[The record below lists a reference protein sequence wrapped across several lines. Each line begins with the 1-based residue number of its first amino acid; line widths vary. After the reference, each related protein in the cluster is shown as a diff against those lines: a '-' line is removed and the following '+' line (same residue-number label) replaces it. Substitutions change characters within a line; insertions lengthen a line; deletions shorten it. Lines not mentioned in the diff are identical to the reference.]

1 MNSLIQREIKMT
13 SLELAEVTGKEHNH
27 IMRDIRNEIASL
39 GDEVGQ
45 SIFGQSSYMN
55 LQNKR
60 QPCYEFGREG
70 AMQLALKYD
79 ALTRRKVIVKLEEL
93 EREKLPTGQNLL
105 ALAVIEAQKML
116 EEKDKLLLEQ
126 KPKVEF
132 FDSVAN
138 SKSAL
143 PMDRVAKVLDI
154 KGIGRN
160 KLFEILRDNN
170 ILDRDNVPYQTFVD
184 RGYFRVI
191 EQKYTVPN
199 GETKISIKTLVYQK
213 GVDYIRKLIA

>member
-93 EREKLPTGQNLL
+93 EREKMPTGQNLL